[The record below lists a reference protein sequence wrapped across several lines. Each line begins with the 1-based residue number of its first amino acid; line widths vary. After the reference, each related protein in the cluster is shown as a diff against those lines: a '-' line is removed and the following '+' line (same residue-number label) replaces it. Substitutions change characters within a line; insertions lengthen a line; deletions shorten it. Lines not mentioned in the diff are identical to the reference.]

1 MSPKEIEDYIESA
14 KRMEAF
20 RESYF
25 SIPRSIQ
32 MPNSYEELIKLMEE
46 YASIKLSEAKSQM
59 RDKIVK
65 ELEEDIKEDDFIL
78 TDGYKYGVNTAISI
92 VKEAMK

>member
-1 MSPKEIEDYIESA
+1 MKAGD
-14 KRMEAF
+14 
-20 RESYF
+20 
-25 SIPRSIQ
+25 
-32 MPNSYEELIKLMEE
+32 LIKKYNPFGIAIINESILTDYMEE

-65 ELEEDIKEDDFIL
+65 ELEEERRINQYEGEHEYANGI
-78 TDGYKYGVNTAISI
+78 GYGLFV

>member
-1 MSPKEIEDYIESA
+1 MKAGD
-14 KRMEAF
+14 
-20 RESYF
+20 
-25 SIPRSIQ
+25 
-32 MPNSYEELIKLMEE
+32 LIKKYNPFGIAIINESILTDYMEE